1 MVYGTTKEIIQ
12 RIGVSIKQHRLEQN
26 ITQQQLADRCGVS
39 ISSVKSLESGKGS
52 TLETFLQV
60 TRALNKDGWVS
71 YLEPVLRLSPLEY
84 ADMVLKGR
92 KKHQRRRASGQ
103 KGGT

>member
-1 MVYGTTKEIIQ
+1 MVYGSVKEIIQ
-12 RIGVSIKQHRLEQN
+12 RIGVSIKRHRLEQN

-39 ISSVKSLESGKGS
+39 ISSVKSLESGSGS

-60 TRALNKDGWVS
+60 TRALNKDGWVG
-71 YLEPVLRLSPLEY
+71 YLEPVSQVSPLEY

-92 KKHQRRRASGQ
+92 KKHPRMRASGQ
-103 KGGT
+103 KGGV